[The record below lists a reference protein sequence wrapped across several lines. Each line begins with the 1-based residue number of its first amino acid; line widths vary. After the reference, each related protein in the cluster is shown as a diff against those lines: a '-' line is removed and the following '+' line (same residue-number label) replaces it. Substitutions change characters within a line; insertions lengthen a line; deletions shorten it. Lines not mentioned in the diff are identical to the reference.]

1 MRDVKHIFKL
11 DDQNLT
17 LFRKKTKKIIFKQK
31 VIVRRL
37 GKKRIRCLRCYAKSN
52 NDNHYYDT
60 SFKANRYNDI
70 SYNNTDYNDTSYN
83 NTSYNDTSYNH
94 TSYNDTS
101 YNQTSYN
108 DTSYDHT
115 SYNDT
120 IYNHNL
126 KNVHPEYGAGIRTHV
141 LLNMSLLS

>member
-1 MRDVKHIFKL
+1 M
-11 DDQNLT
+11 
-17 LFRKKTKKIIFKQK
+17 
-31 VIVRRL
+31 IVRRL

-94 TSYNDTS
+94 
-101 YNQTSYN
+101 
-108 DTSYDHT
+108 
-115 SYNDT
+115 
-120 IYNHNL
+120 NL